1 MKKEDIQTDEIEKE
15 SVEEKVDELGQKAV
29 EEETSEEE
37 KADALN
43 HEAVE
48 KESPEEEKVDELDHE
63 AVGEETSEEKKVDE
77 PEQEVVEEETSE
89 EDKSGEDLK
98 SEETESQKVI
108 AKSPKRNIKV
118 ILVLIA
124 IIVIAAL
131 LYKGNQ
137 YYEEKKEYD
146 ATHKVYNYYTFESDG
161 LHWKTTW
168 INNNQPY
175 ILNFRHWPGE
185 LEDIKITGKLNSVF
199 SNASDVYLT
208 FDAEGGNFDYLAL
221 AATEISLNINQVL
234 GKNIFAACIAN
245 NTPDCYMRPIV
256 ACEDREEA
264 VIYLRIAEKPQI
276 ILSGN
281 CMIIEGTDEEL
292 VMAAERVL
300 YAWYG
305 IMQVQ

>member
-15 SVEEKVDELGQKAV
+15 SVEEKVDELSQKAVEKESSEEEKADGLNHEAV

-37 KADALN
+37 KAD
-43 HEAVE
+43 EPDQE
-48 KESPEEEKVDELDHE
+48 I
-63 AVGEETSEEKKVDE
+63 VGEETSESETLS
-77 PEQEVVEEETSE
+77 EETPE

-108 AKSPKRNIKV
+108 AKSPKRNIKI

-146 ATHKVYNYYTFESDG
+146 ATHKVYNYYTFENDEI
-161 LHWKTTW
+161 HWKTTW

-185 LEDIKITGKLNSVF
+185 LEDIKIIGKLNSVF
-199 SNASDVYLT
+199 SDADDVYLT
-208 FDAEGGNFDYLAL
+208 FDADGENFDYLAL

-256 ACEDREEA
+256 TCEDRETA
-264 VIYLRIAEKPQI
+264 VIFLRVAENPQV

-281 CMIIEGTDEEL
+281 CMTIEGTDEEL

>member
-15 SVEEKVDELGQKAV
+15 AVEEKVDEPDYEAAV
-29 EEETSEEE
+29 EESSEE
-37 KADALN
+37 N
-43 HEAVE
+43 AVE
-48 KESPEEEKVDELDHE
+48 GKVSESDIPGGKIPKEE
-63 AVGEETSEEKKVDE
+63 
-77 PEQEVVEEETSE
+77 
-89 EDKSGEDLK
+89 KSGEDLK

-108 AKSPKRNIKV
+108 AKSSKRNIKV
-118 ILVLIA
+118 IIVLIA
-124 IIVIAAL
+124 VIVIAAL

-146 ATHKVYNYYTFESDG
+146 ATHKIYNYYTFEIDG
-161 LHWKTTW
+161 RHWKTTW
-168 INNNQPY
+168 INENQPY

-208 FDAEGGNFDYLAL
+208 FDADGEDFDYLAL

-256 ACEDREEA
+256 ICEDRETA
-264 VIYLRIAEKPQI
+264 VIYLRIAETPQV

-281 CMIIEGTDEEL
+281 CMIIKGTDEEI

-305 IMQVQ
+305 IMQV

>member
-1 MKKEDIQTDEIEKE
+1 MKKEDIQTDKIEKE
-15 SVEEKVDELGQKAV
+15 AVEEKADTSDSDAA
-29 EEETSEEE
+29 EEETPEEE
-37 KADALN
+37 KADTSDS
-43 HEAVE
+43 EA
-48 KESPEEEKVDELDHE
+48 
-63 AVGEETSEEKKVDE
+63 G
-77 PEQEVVEEETSE
+77 EEETPEEDKVGTSDSEAAEEETPE

-98 SEETESQKVI
+98 SEKTESHKVI
-108 AKSPKRNIKV
+108 AKSPKRNIKI

-137 YYEEKKEYD
+137 YYEDKKEYD

-168 INNNQPY
+168 VNQNQPY
-175 ILNFRHWPGE
+175 LLNFRHWPGE

-208 FDAEGGNFDYLAL
+208 FDADGEDFDYLAL

-234 GKNIFAACIAN
+234 GKNIFVACIAN
-245 NTPDCYMRPIV
+245 NTPDCYQRPIV
-256 ACEDREEA
+256 TCEDWETA
-264 VIYLRIAEKPQI
+264 VIYLRIAENPQVF
-276 ILSGN
+276 LSGN
-281 CMIIEGTDEEL
+281 CMTIEGTDEEI

>member
-15 SVEEKVDELGQKAV
+15 SVEEKVDELSQKAVEKESSEEEKADGLNHEAV

-37 KADALN
+37 KAD
-43 HEAVE
+43 EPDQE
-48 KESPEEEKVDELDHE
+48 I
-63 AVGEETSEEKKVDE
+63 VG
-77 PEQEVVEEETSE
+77 EETSE
-89 EDKSGEDLK
+89 EDKSGKDLK

-108 AKSPKRNIKV
+108 AKSPKRNIKI

-146 ATHKVYNYYTFESDG
+146 ATHKVYNYYTFENDEI
-161 LHWKTTW
+161 HWKTTW

-208 FDAEGGNFDYLAL
+208 FDADGEDFDYLAL

-256 ACEDREEA
+256 TCEDRETA
-264 VIYLRIAEKPQI
+264 VIFLRVAENPQV

-281 CMIIEGTDEEL
+281 CMTLEGTDEEL

>member
-15 SVEEKVDELGQKAV
+15 SVEEKVDELSQKAV
-29 EEETSEEE
+29 EKESSEEE
-37 KADALN
+37 KADGLN

-48 KESPEEEKVDELDHE
+48 
-63 AVGEETSEEKKVDE
+63 EETSEEKKVDE
-77 PEQEVVEEETSE
+77 PDQEIVEEETSE
-89 EDKSGEDLK
+89 EDKSGKDLK

-108 AKSPKRNIKV
+108 AKSPKRNIKI

-146 ATHKVYNYYTFESDG
+146 ATHKVYNYYTFENDEI
-161 LHWKTTW
+161 HWKTTW

-185 LEDIKITGKLNSVF
+185 LEDIKIIGKLNSVF
-199 SNASDVYLT
+199 SDADDVYLT
-208 FDAEGGNFDYLAL
+208 FDADGENFDYLAL

-256 ACEDREEA
+256 TCEDRETA
-264 VIYLRIAEKPQI
+264 VIFLRVAENPQV

-281 CMIIEGTDEEL
+281 CMTLEGTDEEL